1 MDQDLLPEEGN
12 LCRTS
17 LSSIHSAAGRK
28 PRAGRPAAIHL
39 QLSRGA
45 VRLPPA
51 VGENGPHRRSRG
63 FPRVDHVQLVL
74 ARTFPCMAARSTSRL
89 TWREPH

>member
-1 MDQDLLPEEGN
+1 MDQDLSAGKGN

-28 PRAGRPAAIHL
+28 PRGRQAGMAAIHL
-39 QLSRGA
+39 VVQGA

-51 VGENGPHRRSRG
+51 VGENGPQKVPVPACRSR
-63 FPRVDHVQLVL
+63 
-74 ARTFPCMAARSTSRL
+74 STRP
-89 TWREPH
+89 WQEPSPAWQQEALRG